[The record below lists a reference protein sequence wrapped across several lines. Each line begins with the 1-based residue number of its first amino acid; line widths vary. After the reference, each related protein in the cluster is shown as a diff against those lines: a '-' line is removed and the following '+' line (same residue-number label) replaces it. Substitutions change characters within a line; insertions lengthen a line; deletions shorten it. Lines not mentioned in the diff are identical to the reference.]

1 MNVSSPRTPRRNEV
15 LAARARPEPDAPP
28 ASSSDSHAQHNTPSS
43 VSQHDSQNLSREAL
57 SIMLEME
64 EQRIA
69 SELKESE
76 ESFIQGLHGIAQG
89 AAEKNYLVKQVQL
102 LQSARDAGTY
112 RSEHS
117 EYSARWKQG

>member
-1 MNVSSPRTPRRNEV
+1 
-15 LAARARPEPDAPP
+15 
-28 ASSSDSHAQHNTPSS
+28 
-43 VSQHDSQNLSREAL
+43 
-57 SIMLEME
+57 MLEME

-89 AAEKNYLVKQVQL
+89 AAEKKYLVKQVQL